1 MTVVTAASKAD
12 ALVAMTSAESAAKQ
26 VLANVPL
33 VKQLQRECA
42 VVLWGQRQYQ
52 LPDELLD
59 QVPILSGSARASAH

>member
-1 MTVVTAASKAD
+1 MTVVTAVSTAD
-12 ALVAMTSAESAAKQ
+12 ALVAMASAESAAKQ

-52 LPDELLD
+52 LPELLD